1 MLQRRDRKAGQ
12 SPEVI
17 QEAGD
22 VIMRKYLN
30 ATALILAGLAW
41 ALIPARPAG
50 AQAAQSAQPTYTMQE
65 YNSFQAC
72 QAEKDPEA
80 KMNCLDGYM
89 TKYPNSTLIKYIGPV
104 YVQVCNGYAQSKD
117 FAKAIACSDRI
128 LGLGDKMDVT
138 VQLQAIQLRI
148 QAFSASAGATPPD
161 TAALTKERD
170 AAAKAVDLLPK
181 LPKPDKITD
190 EQFDAQKKQIAA
202 FFNSAIAAA
211 DFQMKDYPGSVA
223 AYKVVLVNTPTDALS
238 EYRLG
243 LAYMAMNPPQSL
255 DGMWAVARAIDLKIE
270 NADKVKDYLRK
281 TMVNYEQPTC
291 DALVDGQLNE
301 MLQLAMNSPD
311 RPSTYTIPAAADLL
325 KIAQASTI
333 VTVLSDLGGGG
344 DKAKMTWLA
353 ICGAEFPEVV
363 GKIIDVQKSDAY
375 VDFMVYFGATQ
386 ADVEAATTANMDVKV
401 WIAANPAATGG
412 ASDIPPQPDVVRL
425 EKDDPIRF
433 SGTLVSYDPTPFL
446 LHWDKVKVDP
456 TIIPE
461 KGKPAG
467 HRPSKPGR

>member
-1 MLQRRDRKAGQ
+1 
-12 SPEVI
+12 
-17 QEAGD
+17 
-22 VIMRKYLN
+22 MRKYFS
-30 ATALILAGLAW
+30 ATALILAGLVW
-41 ALIPARPAG
+41 ASIAARPGA

-72 QAEKDPEA
+72 QAEKDPVS
-80 KMNCLDGYM
+80 KMNCLDGFI
-89 TKYPNSTLIKYIGPV
+89 TKYPNSTLIKYIGQV
-104 YVQVCNGYAQSKD
+104 YMQVCNQYAQAKD
-117 FAKAIACSDRI
+117 YAHAISCADRV

-148 QAFSASAGATPPD
+148 QAFSASFNASAPDAT
-161 TAALTKERD
+161 AQLTKERD
-170 AAAKAVDLLPK
+170 DAALAVQLLPK
-181 LPKPDKITD
+181 LPKPENVAD

-202 FFNSAIAAA
+202 FFNTAIAAA
-211 DFQMKDYPGSVA
+211 DFQMKDYPNA
-223 AYKVVLVNTPTDALS
+223 ITAYKTVLANTPNDALA

-243 LAYMAMNPPQSL
+243 LAYMALTPPQPL
-255 DGMWAVARAIDLKIE
+255 DGMWAVARAIDLKIPD
-270 NADKVKDYLRK
+270 ADKVKDYLRK
-281 TMVNYEQPTC
+281 TMINYEQPTC
-291 DALVDGQLNE
+291 DTLIDGQLNE
-301 MLQLAMNSPD
+301 MLQLAQNSPD
-311 RPSTYTIPAAADLL
+311 RPATYTIPASADLL
-325 KIAQASTI
+325 KIAQSSTI
-333 VTVLSDLGGGG
+333 VTVLQDLSGGG

-401 WIAANPAATGG
+401 WTAPNPAATAGA

-433 SGTLVSYDPTPFL
+433 SGTLVAYDPSPFM

-461 KGKPAG
+461 KGKAPA
-467 HRPSKPGR
+467 HRK

>member
-1 MLQRRDRKAGQ
+1 M
-12 SPEVI
+12 S
-17 QEAGD
+17 
-22 VIMRKYLN
+22 MRKYLN

-41 ALIPARPAG
+41 ALIPARPAA
-50 AQAAQSAQPTYTMQE
+50 AQAAQSSQPTYTMQE

-72 QAEKDPEA
+72 QAEKDPTA

-89 TKYPNSTLIKYIGPV
+89 TKYPNSTLIKYIGPA
-104 YVQVCNGYAQSKD
+104 YVQVCNQYAQGKEYTQ
-117 FAKAIACSDRI
+117 AIACADRI

-148 QAFSASAGATPPD
+148 QAFSASFKGTEADAT
-161 TAALTKERD
+161 AQLTKERD

-181 LPKPDKITD
+181 LPKPEKITD

-211 DFQMKDYPGSVA
+211 DFQMKDYPGTIA
-223 AYKVVLVNTPTDALS
+223 AYKVVLANTPTDALA

-243 LAYMAMNPPQSL
+243 LAYMATTPPQPL

-281 TMVNYEQPTC
+281 TMENYEQPTC
-291 DALVDGQLNE
+291 DSLIDGQLNE
-301 MLQLAMNSPD
+301 MLQLAMNSPE
-311 RPSTYTIPAAADLL
+311 RPATYTIPAAADLL

-333 VTVLSDLGGGG
+333 VTVLQDLSGGG

-363 GKIIDVQKSDAY
+363 GKIIDVQKTDDSY
-375 VDFMVYFGATQ
+375 VDFMVFFGATQ
-386 ADVEAATTANMDVKV
+386 EEVEAATTANMDVKV
-401 WIAANPAATGG
+401 WIGPNPNATAATSTGTG
-412 ASDIPPQPDVVRL
+412 AAAASAIPPQPDVVRL

-433 SGTLVSYDPTPFL
+433 SGTLVSYDPSPFM

-461 KGKPAG
+461 KGAP
-467 HRPSKPGR
+467 HRAPHKAAKPGR

>member
-1 MLQRRDRKAGQ
+1 M
-12 SPEVI
+12 
-17 QEAGD
+17 
-22 VIMRKYLN
+22 IMRKYLN

-41 ALIPARPAG
+41 ALFPARPAA
-50 AQAAQSAQPTYTMQE
+50 AQAAQSSQPTYTMAE

-72 QAEKDPEA
+72 QSEKDPQA
-80 KMNCLDGYM
+80 KLNCFDGFM
-89 TKYPNSTLIKYIGPV
+89 SKYPNSTLIKYIGAALYPACGGFL
-104 YVQVCNGYAQSKD
+104 Q
-117 FAKAIACSDRI
+117 AKEYQKAMDCADKIVA
-128 LGLGDKMDVT
+128 LGDKTDVT
-138 VQLQAIQLRI
+138 TQLQAIQLRV
-148 QAFSASAGATPPD
+148 QAFSGAAATTPPD
-161 TAALTKERD
+161 QAALTKERD
-170 AAAKAVDLLPK
+170 AGALGVSLLPK
-181 LPKPDKITD
+181 WSKPNANMTD
-190 EQFDAQKKQIAA
+190 AQFDQTKKGAAA
-202 FFNSAIAAA
+202 FFNGVVGAA
-211 DFQMKDYPGSVA
+211 DFQLKDYAAAVA
-223 AYKVVLVNTPTDALS
+223 AYKAVLADNPTDALT

-243 LAYMAMNPPQSL
+243 LAYMAMTPPQPL
-255 DGMWAVARAIDLKIE
+255 DGMWAVARAIDLKVAD
-270 NADKVKDYLRK
+270 ADKVKDYLRK

-291 DALVDGQLNE
+291 DSLVDGQLNE

-311 RPSTYTIPAAADLL
+311 RPATYTIPAAADLL

-333 VTVLSDLGGGG
+333 VTVLADLSGGG

-401 WIAANPAATGG
+401 WTAPNPAATGT

-461 KGKPAG
+461 KGKASTHRKPA
-467 HRPSKPGR
+467 K

>member
-1 MLQRRDRKAGQ
+1 
-12 SPEVI
+12 
-17 QEAGD
+17 
-22 VIMRKYLN
+22 VIMRKYLS

-41 ALIPARPAG
+41 AFIPTRPAA
-50 AQAAQSAQPTYTMQE
+50 AQAAQSSQPTYTMAE

-72 QAEKDPEA
+72 RSEADPVA
-80 KMNCLDGYM
+80 KMNCLDGFM
-89 TKYPNSTLIKYIGPV
+89 AKYPNSTLITYIRSL
-104 YVQVCNGYAQSKD
+104 YVQVCNQYAQSKD
-117 FAKAIACSDRI
+117 YPKAITCADRI
-128 LGLGDKMDVT
+128 LAMGDEKMDVT
-138 VQLQAIQLRI
+138 TQLQAIQLRI
-148 QAFSASAGATPPD
+148 QAFSASFKGTEPDAT
-161 TAALTKERD
+161 AQLTKERD

-181 LPKPDKITD
+181 LPKPEKISD

-211 DFQMKDYPGSVA
+211 DFQLKDYPGTVA
-223 AYKVVLVNTPTDALS
+223 AYKVVLANTPTDALA

-243 LAYMAMNPPQSL
+243 LAYMAMTPPQPL
-255 DGMWAVARAIDLKIE
+255 DGMWAVARAIDLKIAD
-270 NADKVKDYLRK
+270 ADKVKDYLRK
-281 TMVNYEQPTC
+281 TLVNYEQPTC
-291 DALVDGQLNE
+291 DSLIDGQLNE
-301 MLQLAMNSPD
+301 MLQLAMNSPE
-311 RPSTYTIPAAADLL
+311 RPATYTIPAAADLL

-333 VTVLSDLGGGG
+333 VTVLSDLSGGG

-363 GKIIDVQKSDAY
+363 GKIIDVQKTDTT

-401 WIAANPAATGG
+401 WIAPNPNATAAAG
-412 ASDIPPQPDVVRL
+412 AAAAIPPQPDVVRL

-433 SGTLVSYDPTPFL
+433 SGTLVSYDPTPFM

-461 KGKPAG
+461 KGAPHRTPHKAG
-467 HRPSKPGR
+467 KPGR

>member
-1 MLQRRDRKAGQ
+1 M
-12 SPEVI
+12 
-17 QEAGD
+17 
-22 VIMRKYLN
+22 IMRKYLN

-41 ALIPARPAG
+41 ALIPARPAA
-50 AQAAQSAQPTYTMQE
+50 AQAAQSSQPTYTMAE

-72 QAEKDPEA
+72 QAEKDPQS
-80 KMNCLDGYM
+80 KLSCFNGFMS
-89 TKYPNSTLIKYIGPV
+89 KYPSSTLTKYIGPAL
-104 YVQVCNGYAQSKD
+104 YPACGGFLQ
-117 FAKAIACSDRI
+117 AKEYQKAMDCADKVLPMIDKSDI
-128 LGLGDKMDVT
+128 T
-138 VQLQAIQLRI
+138 TQLQTVQLRI
-148 QAFSASAGATPPD
+148 QAFLGVAATTPPD
-161 TAALTKERD
+161 QAALSKERD
-170 AAAKAVDLLPK
+170 VAALGVSLLPNWT
-181 LPKPDKITD
+181 KPNPNMTD
-190 EQFDAQKKQIAA
+190 EQFDQTKKGAAA
-202 FFNSAIAAA
+202 FFNGAVAAA
-211 DFQMKDYPGSVA
+211 DSQSKDYAGAIA
-223 AYKVVLVNTPTDALS
+223 AYKVVLANNPTDALT

-243 LAYMAMNPPQSL
+243 LAYMAMSPPQSL
-255 DGMWAVARAIDLKIE
+255 DGMWAVARAIDLKIPD
-270 NADKVKDYLRK
+270 ADKVKDYLRK

-291 DALVDGQLNE
+291 DSLIDGQLNE
-301 MLQLAMNSPD
+301 MLQLAMNSPE
-311 RPSTYTIPAAADLL
+311 RPATYTIPAAADLL

-401 WIAANPAATGG
+401 WTAPNPAATGG

-425 EKDDPIRF
+425 EKDDPVRF
-433 SGTLVSYDPTPFL
+433 SGTLASYDPTPFL

-461 KGKPAG
+461 KGKAPVL
-467 HRPSKPGR
+467 RKPGR